1 MSGHLQSRAE
11 LSFLGTISMLQV
23 VFIMQNVAQTLELGE
38 TSLRNLEQGQ
48 QQNERDWVDL
58 RMKTSSRIF

>member
-1 MSGHLQSRAE
+1 MHLQSRVE
-11 LSFLGTISMLQV
+11 LSILGTISMVQI
-23 VFIMQNVAQTLELGE
+23 VFIMHNVAQTLELGE
-38 TSLRNLEQGQ
+38 TSVSNLEQDQ